1 MENLDWILGKAW
13 SEVTTTQPKRQHP
26 SSAIAPRFGLN
37 FLQFRR
43 RMIPKKS
50 KSIFG
55 TDDAQIK
62 VLQRPLR
69 VRRRAAL

>member
-1 MENLDWILGKAW
+1 LDSWKGLVRSVDNTAEAPA
-13 SEVTTTQPKRQHP
+13 SVKRYRT
-26 SSAIAPRFGLN
+26 SIRAE

-55 TDDAQIK
+55 KDDAQIK